1 MFFAE
6 LLQIS
11 SLRDLEKVPKLRQK
25 NSSLSLILQF
35 TIWAARSRTI
45 TPTGGVSWLMSWTLQ
60 LFGWSTPLPSA
71 KDIFLPERHSRLYV
85 EEKGKIYI
93 RIKDVVKVGVLA
105 EKQMEDVENCQMSSS
120 SSSPCPFGECEIS
133 VLRLLPKLWSSN
145 PSFRARISASR
156 LQSQPQRLN
165 PNLVAQI
172 SASMLKSQ
180 PAGLNPRY
188 VGQSV
193 SRKLP

>member
-60 LFGWSTPLPSA
+60 LCGWSTPLPFPKYQ
-71 KDIFLPERHSRLYV
+71 KDIISLGLYV

-93 RIKDVVKVGVLA
+93 VKVGVLA
-105 EKQMEDVENCQMSSS
+105 DKQMEEVENCQMSSS
-120 SSSPCPFGECEIS
+120 SASPCPFGECEIS
-133 VLRLLPKLWSSN
+133 VSRLLPIFEGSR
-145 PSFRARISASR
+145 FRKKIIFFGKFILKKSLGFR
-156 LQSQPQRLN
+156 LF
-165 PNLVAQI
+165 
-172 SASMLKSQ
+172 
-180 PAGLNPRY
+180 
-188 VGQSV
+188 
-193 SRKLP
+193 